1 MSRLPDIDPNR
12 YTEAQQALFQ
22 SLQSRPE
29 VARLGLVGPFAIWMH
44 APEIG
49 QAMAALGAQVR
60 FSASLPT
67 NATEVAICT
76 TGAFY
81 EARFEFAAH
90 RGLAIEAGVDEA
102 ALDRLA
108 AGDDPRFEG
117 DEAAAHAVAT
127 ELLRDRAITESTYRD
142 AEDRFGASGLVELV
156 TTVGYYGL
164 ISMMLNGFDVGLA
177 PGMADPFPPG

>member
-1 MSRLPDIDPNR
+1 MSRLPDIDPDQ
-12 YTEAQQALFQ
+12 YSDAQQLLSE

-60 FSASLPT
+60 FSSSLPT

-81 EARFEFAAH
+81 EAKFEFAAH
-90 RGLAIEAGVDEA
+90 RGLAIAAGVDEA

-108 AGDDPRFEG
+108 AGDDPRLDG

-127 ELLRDRAITESTYRD
+127 ELLRDRAIADTTYQD
-142 AEDRFGASGLVELV
+142 AASRFGPAGVVELV

-177 PGMADPFPPG
+177 PGMTDPFPGR